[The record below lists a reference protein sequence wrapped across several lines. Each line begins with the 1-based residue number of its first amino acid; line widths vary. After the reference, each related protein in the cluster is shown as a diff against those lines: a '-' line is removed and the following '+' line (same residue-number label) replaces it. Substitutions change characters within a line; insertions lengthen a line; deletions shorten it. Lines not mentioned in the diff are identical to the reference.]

1 MKVSHWLTAGVLT
14 VATATPGL
22 SLAQDAGDD
31 WDLVQDPARNLTM
44 AALAYDSGP
53 AVAVRCADGKFEV
66 ILTGLPESDEQTVTL
81 ELGFG
86 DEDLRETTW
95 WRSEVP
101 GLLASTRPGLTAR
114 RFRQGGDLNIV
125 VPAKEGP
132 ARRRF
137 VMDIVPSASAINTVL
152 TECDQPVVDARVP
165 GDPWALPD
173 YPVAPSWQRRP
184 SPTFPQRAVNNSSWG
199 LVFLSCIAMPD
210 GAVRQCQVDSEGP
223 PNLGF
228 GEAALASVRTARSS
242 PYAPANS
249 SEAEHGRL
257 LQFTIAFR
265 LQ

>member
-1 MKVSHWLTAGVLT
+1 MTFSQQLAAGLL
-14 VATATPGL
+14 ALALSMPGV
-22 SLAQDAGDD
+22 SLAQDVGDD
-31 WDLVQDPARNLTM
+31 WDLVQDPERNLTM
-44 AALAYDSGP
+44 AVLAFDSGP
-53 AVAVRCADGKFEV
+53 AVAVRCVAGRFEV

-86 DEDLRETTW
+86 DEELRDTTW
-95 WRSEVP
+95 WGSEVS

-125 VPAKEGP
+125 VPAKEGE

-137 VMDIVPSASAINTVL
+137 VMDIVPSVSAINAVL
-152 TECDQPVVDARVP
+152 TECDQPIEDTRIP
-165 GDPWALPD
+165 GDQWVLPD

-184 SPTFPQRAVNNSSWG
+184 TPTFPDRAVNNSSWG

-242 PYAPANS
+242 PYTPANS
-249 SEAEHGRL
+249 LEAEHGRL
-257 LQFTIAFR
+257 LEFTMSFR

>member
-1 MKVSHWLTAGVLT
+1 MKMSHWLVASAMALAVPGV
-14 VATATPGL
+14 
-22 SLAQDAGDD
+22 SWAQDASDD

-44 AALAYDSGP
+44 AVLAYDSGP
-53 AVAVRCADGKFEV
+53 AVAVRCVAGRFEV

-86 DEDLRETTW
+86 DEELRDTTW
-95 WRSEVP
+95 WGSEVP

-125 VPAKEGP
+125 VPAKEGE

-137 VMDIVPSASAINTVL
+137 VMDIVPSVSAINAVL
-152 TECDQPVVDARVP
+152 TECDQPIEDTRIP
-165 GDPWALPD
+165 GDQWVLPD

-184 SPTFPQRAVNNSSWG
+184 TPTFPDRAVNNSSWG

-242 PYAPANS
+242 PYTPANS
-249 SEAEHGRL
+249 LEAEHGRL
-257 LQFTIAFR
+257 LEFTMSFR